1 MGDSINATFV
11 LPLSGAEVAESIS
24 GGQVICGC
32 FVVVWLFCVGV
43 CCFFFSD
50 ASVFQVISK
59 HNVRQGEYVLYL
71 LPDEEHDRPGS
82 WLNPEKRFSDLHITK
97 SAVRSFYLLVS

>member
-24 GGQVICGC
+24 GGQVIRECLAA
-32 FVVVWLFCVGV
+32 VRLPRAET